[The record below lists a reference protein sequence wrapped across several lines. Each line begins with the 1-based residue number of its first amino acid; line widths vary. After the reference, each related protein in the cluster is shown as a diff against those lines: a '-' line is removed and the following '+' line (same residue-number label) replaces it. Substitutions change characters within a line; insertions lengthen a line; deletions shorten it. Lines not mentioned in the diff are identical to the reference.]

1 MKKTIFLDRDGTI
14 NIEKQYLYKIE
25 DFEFEAGVLDA
36 LKIFKELNYQVL
48 VVTNQSGIARG
59 YYDEISL
66 KKLNDYMMEIIEKNG
81 GKVEHCYY
89 CPHHSEKGI
98 GRYKVLC
105 TCRKPLPG
113 LLLNGI
119 EDYNVNI
126 SKSFMIGDK
135 ISDIGAGI
143 NAGIQPILVK
153 TGYGIKTISE
163 NHIKIPIYEN
173 LLEFALELKSKEEKL
188 LYRKEY

>member
-14 NIEKQYLYKIE
+14 NIEKEYLYKIE

-36 LKIFKELNYQVL
+36 LKIFKELKYQVL

-98 GRYKVLC
+98 GSYKVQC

-143 NAGIQPILVK
+143 NAGIQPILVR

-163 NHIKIPIYEN
+163 NHIEIPIYEN

>member
-1 MKKTIFLDRDGTI
+1 
-14 NIEKQYLYKIE
+14 
-25 DFEFEAGVLDA
+25 
-36 LKIFKELNYQVL
+36 
-48 VVTNQSGIARG
+48 
-59 YYDEISL
+59 
-66 KKLNDYMMEIIEKNG
+66 
-81 GKVEHCYY
+81 
-89 CPHHSEKGI
+89 
-98 GRYKVLC
+98 
-105 TCRKPLPG
+105 
-113 LLLNGI
+113 
-119 EDYNVNI
+119 
-126 SKSFMIGDK
+126 MIGDK